1 MEKLLFEIGTEE
13 IPAKFMPGIL
23 KQLQELAAGKMQ
35 ELRIPFENITVY
47 GTPRRMTF
55 IAAGVAETQADSTIE
70 AKGPS
75 VKIAFVSGAPSKAA
89 IGFARGQGI
98 DVKDL
103 EVRGEYVY
111 AVKHLAGQPVA
122 DLLPGLLLD
131 ILESLSFPKNMRWAD
146 YDFRFVRPI
155 RWLVALFGE
164 KVIPVEITGVK
175 SGRYS
180 MGHRFMQQSMKEAVE
195 TKGLL
200 SAAINKVGNVVHSA
214 VMGMQGA
221 VEIPNA
227 DAYVQALADNFV
239 MVDQDARR
247 ELIRQQVTE
256 LAAAEGGI
264 AEIDEDLLEEVNYL
278 VEYPTALCGK
288 FEEKFLSLPKEAII
302 TPMREHQRYF
312 PVVDEEG
319 RLLNK
324 FITVRNGGKEFLDV
338 VAHGNE
344 RVLRA
349 RLSDAEFF
357 FNEDRKKPL
366 IDRQDG
372 LTKIVFQEGLGNLAD
387 KTERL
392 LKLGRVFGEECGLH
406 EEAAVVL
413 ERATELAKTD
423 LTTGMVT
430 EFTELQGVMG
440 KEYALLD
447 GESPEVAEAIFEQYL
462 PRFAGDV
469 LPQTEAGKVLSII
482 DKVDNIVATFSRGL
496 IPTGSQDP
504 YALRRQ
510 TIGILNILLGSE
522 WNISLRPIFKAS
534 MELLNVATD
543 KQEELLNALLG
554 EQLAWALEDRME
566 ISHQLQILR
575 DSQGGKYTPFIS
587 SEVNKTLKLKLES
600 STSLQSIIRNLTGG
614 NTTNIFNQ
622 FNQQNNLNTE
632 NTISIEEART
642 IVLESQKVLTKTEEA
657 KLLEDKYDIN
667 SLPEVVATKQEG
679 VDTSK
684 EGLNLNKKELN
695 QITDNYKAAMELSS
709 KEHHELRR
717 EIEMRIDTDS
727 YDPEMDRYL
736 EDDEILESEE
746 DTSLA
751 ASFLNKRK

>member
-23 KQLQELAAGKMQ
+23 KQLQELAADKMQ
-35 ELRIPFENITVY
+35 ELRIPFENIKVY
-47 GTPRRMTF
+47 GTPRRITF
-55 IAAGVAETQADSTIE
+55 IAEGVAEAQADSTIE

-75 VKIAFVSGAPSKAA
+75 AKIAFVSGAPSKAA

-111 AVKHLAGQPVA
+111 AVKHLAGQPVV

-239 MVDQDARR
+239 MVDHARR

-357 FNEDRKKPL
+357 FNEDRKLKL
-366 IDRQDG
+366 EDR
-372 LTKIVFQEGLGNLAD
+372 LEKLKTVSFQEGLGNMYD
-387 KTERL
+387 KSERL
-392 LKLGRVFGEECGLH
+392 AKLAEMVKFAINVKVDDTNLKRTALLS
-406 EEAAVVL
+406 
-413 ERATELAKTD
+413 KTD
-423 LTTGMVT
+423 LVAGMVV

-440 KEYALLD
+440 REYAKLD
-447 GESPEVAEAIFEQYL
+447 GEPAEVAEGIYEHYL
-462 PRFAGDV
+462 PRFAGDE
-469 LPQTEAGKVLSII
+469 LPKGTIGRIVGIS
-482 DKVDNIVATFSRGL
+482 DKIDNIVATFSRGL
-496 IPTGSQDP
+496 APTGSQDP

-510 TIGILNILLGSE
+510 ALGIINILISSNYHMPLIKILAGALYLLNIKPEDTGKLIPQILE
-522 WNISLRPIFKAS
+522 FFKLRLKNMMIEQGIRYDVVDAVFADERNDDLVDIYARCKA
-534 MELLNVATD
+534 
-543 KQEELLNALLG
+543 LNAYVVLPEAEAVIQASIRVCNLCKKI
-554 EQLAWALEDRME
+554 ETEVA
-566 ISHQLQILR
+566 
-575 DSQGGKYTPFIS
+575 IS
-587 SEVNKTLKLKLES
+587 SALFADPAEQELHDVLIRLNKELIPDIVTYNYAGALKLADQVVEPVNKFFDSVMVMDENVDIKNNRLALLE
-600 STSLQSIIRNLTGG
+600 QAKEV
-614 NTTNIFNQ
+614 TNAVGD
-622 FNQQNNLNTE
+622 L
-632 NTISIEEART
+632 SC
-642 IVLESQKVLTKTEEA
+642 IVL
-657 KLLEDKYDIN
+657 
-667 SLPEVVATKQEG
+667 
-679 VDTSK
+679 
-684 EGLNLNKKELN
+684 
-695 QITDNYKAAMELSS
+695 
-709 KEHHELRR
+709 
-717 EIEMRIDTDS
+717 
-727 YDPEMDRYL
+727 
-736 EDDEILESEE
+736 
-746 DTSLA
+746 
-751 ASFLNKRK
+751 

>member
-35 ELRIPFENITVY
+35 ELRIPFENIKVY

-55 IAAGVAETQADSTIE
+55 IAEGVAEAQADSTIE

-75 VKIAFVSGAPSKAA
+75 AKIAFVSGAPSKAA

-111 AVKHLAGQPVA
+111 AVKHLAGQPVV

-180 MGHRFMQQSMKEAVE
+180 MGHRFMQQSMKKEAVE

-357 FNEDRKKPL
+357 FNEDRKLKL
-366 IDRQDG
+366 EDR
-372 LTKIVFQEGLGNLAD
+372 LEKLKTVSFQEGLGNMYD
-387 KTERL
+387 KSERL
-392 LKLGRVFGEECGLH
+392 AKLAEMVKFAINVKVDDTNLKRTALLS
-406 EEAAVVL
+406 
-413 ERATELAKTD
+413 KTD
-423 LTTGMVT
+423 LVAGMVV

-440 KEYALLD
+440 REYAKLD
-447 GESPEVAEAIFEQYL
+447 GEPAEVAEGIYEHYL
-462 PRFAGDV
+462 PRFAGDE
-469 LPQTEAGKVLSII
+469 LPKGTIGRIVGIS
-482 DKVDNIVATFSRGL
+482 DKMDNIVATFSRGL
-496 IPTGSQDP
+496 APTGSQDP

-510 TIGILNILLGSE
+510 ALGIINILISSNYHMPLIKILAGALYLLNIKPEDTGKLIPQILE
-522 WNISLRPIFKAS
+522 FFKLRLKNMMIEQGIRYDVVDAVFADERNDDLVDIYARCKA
-534 MELLNVATD
+534 
-543 KQEELLNALLG
+543 LNAYVVLPEAEAVIQASIRVCNLCKKI
-554 EQLAWALEDRME
+554 ETEVA
-566 ISHQLQILR
+566 
-575 DSQGGKYTPFIS
+575 IS
-587 SEVNKTLKLKLES
+587 SALFADPAEQELHDVLIRLNKELIPDIVTYNYAGALKLAEQVVEPVNKFFDSVMVMDENVDIKNNRLALLE
-600 STSLQSIIRNLTGG
+600 QAKEV
-614 NTTNIFNQ
+614 TNAVGD
-622 FNQQNNLNTE
+622 L
-632 NTISIEEART
+632 SC
-642 IVLESQKVLTKTEEA
+642 IVL
-657 KLLEDKYDIN
+657 
-667 SLPEVVATKQEG
+667 
-679 VDTSK
+679 
-684 EGLNLNKKELN
+684 
-695 QITDNYKAAMELSS
+695 
-709 KEHHELRR
+709 
-717 EIEMRIDTDS
+717 
-727 YDPEMDRYL
+727 
-736 EDDEILESEE
+736 
-746 DTSLA
+746 
-751 ASFLNKRK
+751 

>member
-23 KQLQELAAGKMQ
+23 KQLQELAADKMQ
-35 ELRIPFENITVY
+35 ELRIPFENIKVY

-55 IAAGVAETQADSTIE
+55 IAEGVAEAQADSTIE

-75 VKIAFVSGAPSKAA
+75 AKIAFVSGAPSKAA

-111 AVKHLAGQPVA
+111 AVKHLAGQPVV

-278 VEYPTALCGK
+278 VEYPTLCGK

-357 FNEDRKKPL
+357 FNEDRKLKL
-366 IDRQDG
+366 EDR
-372 LTKIVFQEGLGNLAD
+372 LEKLKTVSFQEGLGNMYD
-387 KTERL
+387 KSERL
-392 LKLGRVFGEECGLH
+392 AKMAEMVKFAINVKVDDTNLKRTALLS
-406 EEAAVVL
+406 
-413 ERATELAKTD
+413 KTD
-423 LTTGMVT
+423 LVAGMVV

-440 KEYALLD
+440 REYAKLD
-447 GESPEVAEAIFEQYL
+447 GEPAEVAEGIYEHYL
-462 PRFAGDV
+462 PRFAGDE
-469 LPQTEAGKVLSII
+469 LPKGTIGRIVGIS
-482 DKVDNIVATFSRGL
+482 DKIDNIVATFSRGL
-496 IPTGSQDP
+496 APTGSQDP

-510 TIGILNILLGSE
+510 ALGIINILISSNYHMPLIKILAGALYLLNIKPEDTGKLIPQILE
-522 WNISLRPIFKAS
+522 FFKLRLKNMMIEQGIRYDVVDAVFADERNDDLVDIYARCKA
-534 MELLNVATD
+534 
-543 KQEELLNALLG
+543 LNAYVVLPEAEAVIQASIRVCNLCKKI
-554 EQLAWALEDRME
+554 ETEVA
-566 ISHQLQILR
+566 
-575 DSQGGKYTPFIS
+575 IS
-587 SEVNKTLKLKLES
+587 SALFADPAEQELHDVLIRLNKELIPDIVTYNYAGALKLADQVVEPVNKFFDSVMVMDENVDIKNNRLALLE
-600 STSLQSIIRNLTGG
+600 QAKEV
-614 NTTNIFNQ
+614 TNAVGD
-622 FNQQNNLNTE
+622 L
-632 NTISIEEART
+632 SC
-642 IVLESQKVLTKTEEA
+642 IVL
-657 KLLEDKYDIN
+657 
-667 SLPEVVATKQEG
+667 
-679 VDTSK
+679 
-684 EGLNLNKKELN
+684 
-695 QITDNYKAAMELSS
+695 
-709 KEHHELRR
+709 
-717 EIEMRIDTDS
+717 
-727 YDPEMDRYL
+727 
-736 EDDEILESEE
+736 
-746 DTSLA
+746 
-751 ASFLNKRK
+751 